1 MSARS
6 RIHRSG
12 VALAVMGLVLSTV
25 DVNPAGEI
33 PGAYADEP
41 AAISSAASPQPAASP
56 QATPAAVA
64 AEAAAG
70 AQPGGATGAVAQPE
84 TAAISGTPKG
94 PEGGDLTHLTFTA
107 TDALN
112 ASLMSPADDGVAS
125 GTTTSVEVQ
134 TVRGAGVE
142 LKVGDTVIPFSR
154 IGKRTVDSKT
164 GDTRYTYYGVTLQPG
179 PNTVALTP
187 LGAANTR
194 GATTIHRVYGPGRPA
209 GFSVSGVGPFRADG
223 TSADQVRVEGRDAWG
238 HHAASGTVV
247 QVVLVQG
254 DARLERVAAA
264 ATSTPAEGTASPVP
278 LASSAPGVVANTVAR
293 QSLDVALDG
302 DGVAL
307 VRLIPGLTPGAVV
320 LRADFADAS
329 REARF
334 FLAPN
339 LRKPFVNGLVSAGTG
354 AVPGIPGGGDG
365 DPNGTNSRRGRVA
378 VFGTGA
384 LGKSLATFAYDTGD
398 TLQRTSQYG
407 GALGTYN
414 GDPNDRAYST
424 TGDAST
430 RRDDALSRDHLFARL
445 DTGRATAQWG
455 EFRAR
460 TGSDANA
467 LGGFD
472 QLVAGAKLEL
482 AGDTRRVAVF
492 AARNDVGYDRR
503 VFSPTGLANGITLRP
518 GIIVGSESVLLATID
533 ARSGAVIS
541 QTALTR
547 GIDYSIE
554 YATGQLHFIE
564 VPLPFDEAFNP
575 RQIVLTYQFD
585 APGNAARTVG
595 GRAETSFGR
604 SHAIKLGVGYVNDTS
619 GAGNVSLATQDL
631 SGIIR
636 GGAWQIVHAT
646 SRGALLAIS
655 PDAPLA
661 GAGGSALHA
670 QLVRAVGPDRFSLLF
685 DRTDAGYNDP
695 FGGLSTPG
703 LLNEHLNYAHKY
715 DGGRG
720 ELAFELGH
728 QANSGIGV
736 IASTQTTASL
746 RSRRAITK
754 RFTMTAALERRIAT
768 SAASGLPIG
777 SGPINP
783 LNPFNPVG
791 ILPAPGASP
800 SPYLPYQTNPNQA
813 STQASVGFDWR
824 ATNVLDMSVNRV
836 QTLGGANDA
845 QPTQTDAQ
853 VTYDLGKGG
862 RAFLRERWSASPIQ
876 SFAAATQ
883 ALTAPSGGTHATELG
898 FARRL
903 GNATVDTSYLIDH
916 GANGSDVFATMGVRE
931 RISLGRTKGDAF
943 YQHATAAGTSSD
955 GGFDLYGVS
964 LSYADPANKFRASGS
979 TQLRTG
985 SGSGVSISLAAVGA
999 LGQDFSLFASVNDA
1013 RAGGSNQ
1020 SDERVGLAWRPS
1032 RSDNGVTLLEYDRSD
1047 GTSVLTNTQSG
1058 VISLEQ
1064 VLRVR
1069 TRTELVARYAY
1080 KLDGDSYYAAHSSLL
1095 GLRLDQK
1102 IGSRFDVGAEARQAS
1117 IRGID
1122 GSRQAAFALEG
1133 GVRLGENTRVGAG
1146 FNLQGTADPSLATGP
1161 TKRGFFMTVTS
1172 VVDRLF
1178 GWGKR

>member
-1 MSARS
+1 MSTRR

-12 VALAVMGLVLSTV
+12 VALAVMGLILSTV

-41 AAISSAASPQPAASP
+41 AASSAAASLQPSASPQPAASP
-56 QATPAAVA
+56 QAQAVA
-64 AEAAAG
+64 AEAPAAAG
-70 AQPGGATGAVAQPE
+70 AAQAESAAVSAP
-84 TAAISGTPKG
+84 AKG

-107 TDALN
+107 TDALS
-112 ASLMSPADDGVAS
+112 ASLVSPGDDGVAAN
-125 GTTTSVEVQ
+125 TTTSIEVE

-142 LKVGDTVIPFSR
+142 LKVGDAVIPFSR

-164 GDTRYTYYGVTLQPG
+164 GDTRYTYYGVNLQAG

-187 LGAANTR
+187 LGANASR
-194 GATTIHRVYGPGRPA
+194 GTTTIHRVFGAGRPA

-223 TSADQVRVEGRDAWG
+223 ASADEVRVEGRDAWG
-238 HHAASGTVV
+238 HHAASGTIV

-254 DARLERVAAA
+254 DARLERVAATA
-264 ATSTPAEGTASPVP
+264 VTPPDGTASPVP
-278 LASSAPGVVANTVAR
+278 LATSSPGIVGNTVNR
-293 QSLDVALDG
+293 QTLDVTLDAN
-302 DGVAL
+302 GVAF

-320 LRADFADAS
+320 VRADCADAS

-384 LGKSLATFAYDTGD
+384 LGKSLATFAYDTAD

-445 DTGRATAQWG
+445 DSGRASAQWG

-482 AGDTRRVAVF
+482 GGDTRRATLF

-503 VFSPTGLANGITLRP
+503 VFPPSGLANGITLRP
-518 GIIVGSESVLLATID
+518 DIVVGSEVVLLATID
-533 ARSGAVIS
+533 ARSGAVIA

-585 APGNAARTVG
+585 APGNSARTVG

-604 SHAIKLGVGYVNDTS
+604 NRAIKLGVGYVNDTS

-631 SGIIR
+631 SGVIR
-636 GGAWQIVHAT
+636 GGNWQIVHAT
-646 SRGALLAIS
+646 SRGSLLAIS
-655 PDAPLA
+655 PDAPLT

-670 QLVRAVGPDRFSLLF
+670 QLTRAVGPDRLSLLF

-728 QANSGIGV
+728 QANSGLGV
-736 IASTQTTASL
+736 VSSTQTTAAL

-754 RFTMTAALERRIAT
+754 RFTVTAALERRIAT
-768 SAASGLPIG
+768 SAATGPLLAT
-777 SGPINP
+777 GPINP
-783 LNPFNPVG
+783 LLPINPVG

-800 SPYLPYQTNPNQA
+800 SPYLPYQTNPNQS
-813 STQASVGFDWR
+813 STQASLGVDWR
-824 ATNVLDMSVNRV
+824 ATSALDISVNRV
-836 QTLGGANDA
+836 QTLGGSNDV

-862 RAFLRERWSASPIQ
+862 RAFLRERWSATPVQ

-883 ALTAPSGGTHATELG
+883 ALTTATGGTHATELG
-898 FARRL
+898 FARRI

-916 GANGSDVFATMGVRE
+916 GANGGDVFATMGVRE

-943 YQHATAAGTSSD
+943 YQHATAAGTTTG

-964 LSYADPANKFRASGS
+964 LGYADPANKFRASGS

-985 SGSGVSISLAAVGA
+985 SGSGVSISLAAIGS

-1013 RAGGSNQ
+1013 RAPGSNQ

-1032 RSDNGVTLLEYDRSD
+1032 RNDNGVTLLEYDRRD
-1047 GTSVLTNTQSG
+1047 GTSALTNTQSG
-1058 VISLEQ
+1058 VVSLEQ

-1069 TRTELVARYAY
+1069 TRTELVGRYAY

-1102 IGSRFDVGAEARQAS
+1102 IGSRFDVGAEARQSS

-1122 GSRQAAFALEG
+1122 GTNATAFAIEG
-1133 GVRLGENTRVGAG
+1133 GVRLGDNTRVGAG
-1146 FNLQGTADPSLATGP
+1146 FNLHGTADPSLATGP
-1161 TKRGFFMTVTS
+1161 TKRGFYMTVTS